1 LPRQHH
7 VPTTASDSDAA
18 EGGIRSDA
26 QLLAGLRAGSE
37 TDFNVLYERYFHRVF
52 AYVYSRLRNRAD
64 SEEVVQET
72 FTAVFRSAEAC
83 RGQSSLLSWIYGI
96 AKNNVNNHHRR
107 ARAHAARIERAEQE
121 LLRAPHRLDTCT
133 PEEQLHLRR
142 YERAIQERL
151 SSIADW
157 HAEVFVL
164 RHMENLPIGEIALR
178 VSRSNDAVRSSLYRV
193 KRLLVDA
200 AQPGSNVV
208 N

>member
-1 LPRQHH
+1 LPRKTLARK
-7 VPTTASDSDAA
+7 VRSDSEAPERAA
-18 EGGIRSDA
+18 RSDA
-26 QLLAGLRAGSE
+26 ELLAGLRAGSE
-37 TDFNVLYERYFHRVF
+37 ADFNVLYERYFQRVF

-72 FTAVFRSAEAC
+72 FTAVFRSADAY

-107 ARAHAARIERAEQE
+107 ARAHEARIERAEAE
-121 LLRAPHRLDTCT
+121 LQRAPQRLDTCT

-164 RHMENLPIGEIALR
+164 RHMEDLPIGEIARR

-193 KRLLVDA
+193 KRLLVEAVQPESNA
-200 AQPGSNVV
+200 AR
-208 N
+208 